1 MSINGGEYSCLV
13 DNLGNFKV
21 EVPTIGAYKLEVF
34 NLGYFFEPVV
44 VEVYE
49 EEFAAGKNIK
59 AFLFSL
65 KQGKDFRLV
74 YPLQLDP
81 SSRIQ
86 YFEQE
91 KAFNPLD
98 YMKNPFVIMIGVTL
112 LMSQMMKN
120 MDPEELKQAQDNQ
133 KDAMKDMP
141 QQCQQQ

>member
-1 MSINGGEYSCLV
+1 MSINGGEHSCLV

-21 EVPTIGAYKLEVF
+21 EVPSVGHYKLEVF
-34 NLGYFFEPVV
+34 NLNYFFEPVI
-44 VEVYE
+44 VEIFA
-49 EEFAAGKNIK
+49 EEFAPGKNIK

-81 SSRIQ
+81 SSRIA

-91 KAFNPLD
+91 VPFNPIS

-112 LMSQMMKN
+112 LMTQMMKN
-120 MDPEELKQAQDNQ
+120 MDPEEMKTAQASQS
-133 KDAMKDMP
+133 DAMKDLP
-141 QQCQQQ
+141 SQCQQQ